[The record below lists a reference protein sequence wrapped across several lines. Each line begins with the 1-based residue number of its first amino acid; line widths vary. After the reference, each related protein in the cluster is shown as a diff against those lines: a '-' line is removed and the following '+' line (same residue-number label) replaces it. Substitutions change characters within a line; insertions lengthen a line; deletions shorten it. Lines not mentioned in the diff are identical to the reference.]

1 MHTRSIETKV
11 CKKLFTVKNLFF
23 ISFEQF
29 MAQISV
35 LGLEICP
42 DAGAAERPVGILF
55 IEFQK

>member
-1 MHTRSIETKV
+1 
-11 CKKLFTVKNLFF
+11 
-23 ISFEQF
+23 